1 MLKRHT
7 QDGESDFPELSWN
20 AVEGASE
27 YVLVCE
33 DPDSPFDEP
42 SLHGIYCEIPGNV
55 TSLNASDFQT
65 MEEGSYLLK
74 GGFKYGKNRRER
86 VFTGP
91 KPLMNHGEHRCYYQ
105 LVTLKK
111 PLTNIGPYPDKS
123 AIIEKLQQETN
134 VFAWGEWFGTYERKL
149 EDLA

>member
-1 MLKRHT
+1 
-7 QDGESDFPELSWN
+7 
-20 AVEGASE
+20 
-27 YVLVCE
+27 
-33 DPDSPFDEP
+33 
-42 SLHGIYCEIPGNV
+42 
-55 TSLNASDFQT
+55 

-91 KPLMNHGEHRCYYQ
+91 KPLMNHGEHRYYYQ